1 MSRKQAREA
10 AMQLVFEQLFG
21 AGPDAEAE
29 TLVNL
34 IEYQP
39 DEVEQKYI
47 DEVVKGVA
55 AHAAELDA
63 DIASCLRGW
72 TLERIS
78 RVDRAIMRL
87 AIHEFRYSGLQASV
101 AINEAVNLV
110 RKYSSEDS
118 TRFVNGVLGTISRRQ
133 EKE

>member
-1 MSRKQAREA
+1 MSRSQAREA

-21 AGPDAEAE
+21 AGPDDEKD

-39 DEVEQKYI
+39 DAADQKYI
-47 DEVVKGVA
+47 DEVVGGVA
-55 AHAAELDA
+55 EHAAELDA

-87 AIHEFRYSGLQASV
+87 AVYEFRYTGLPASI
-101 AINEAVNLV
+101 AINEALELV
-110 RKYSSEDS
+110 RKYSSEES

-133 EKE
+133 DKK